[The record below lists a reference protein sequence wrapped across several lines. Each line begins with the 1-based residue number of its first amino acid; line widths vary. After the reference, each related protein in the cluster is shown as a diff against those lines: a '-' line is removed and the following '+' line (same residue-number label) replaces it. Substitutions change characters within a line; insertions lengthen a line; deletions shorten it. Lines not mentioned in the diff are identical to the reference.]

1 MGLSVVVNLW
11 NSVTSKWDQRW
22 RATDGAA
29 HVTIRDSLVDLRSGV
44 AGQNLTVNASSG
56 SDDPSDVLGVT
67 SFMLYISGASIADG
81 VRVAQGSAPVTAA
94 TSPILPVGQLLGPFA
109 CDATDKLAVRSNDAN
124 TGVCHIIP
132 LV

>member
-1 MGLSVVVNLW
+1 MNMAGLDSAGNTVAAEMTDRTGAGLGPVN
-11 NSVTSKWDQRW
+11 VAVRE
-22 RATDGAA
+22 
-29 HVTIRDSLVDLRSGV
+29 SLVDLRSGV
-44 AGQNLTVNASSG
+44 AGQNPVVNAAAG
-56 SDDPSDVLGVT
+56 ADTVSDVLGVT

-81 VRVAQGSAPVTAA
+81 VRVAQGSAPSTSA

-124 TGVCHIIP
+124 TGTCHIIP